1 MNNGLRLNDKWMR
14 NPCFAVQKVK
24 KKKQKQCLAFFRILK
39 NHCFACSKLQ
49 KINLLRLQNPKNKMR
64 FQIAKNDVISWF
76 SMLFDSKNIVFF
88 NDICFA
94 LAAYEKKQKHLSKSS
109 KNSCFWFSKP
119 RKMNFSCFL
128 KSLKK
133 NIFFEFATGPL
144 KKKKKTCSAI

>member
-1 MNNGLRLNDKWMR
+1 MFCGSKSE
-14 NPCFAVQKVK
+14 K
-24 KKKQKQCLAFFRILK
+24 KKQCLAFFRILK
-39 NHCFACSKLQ
+39 KSLQ

-94 LAAYEKKQKHLSKSS
+94 LAAYEKKKQKHLYKSS

-133 NIFFEFATGPL
+133 TFFLNLRQGHL
-144 KKKKKTCSAI
+144 KKKNVFSNLKESRVFAGFPSWEKVPMSSGYR